1 MNKKINKLYETLDQ
15 VISKT
20 SSVNLEFSKTI
31 ETILEASVAY
41 ENLEKKEKLL
51 GLQDNKKLYGFKS
64 SSDARTEV
72 LKITLDIANKNLID
86 KFLIDLD
93 IFNILSDDEKKLHI
107 YKLKDEIQVLRD
119 NNINPKNLII
129 NKQRFKI
136 WDMVENNF
144 SLTLKQLNVSIFL
157 NRVNILKA
165 KYKEEIES

>member
-93 IFNILSDDEKKLHI
+93 IFNILSDDEKKQ
-107 YKLKDEIQVLRD
+107 EC
-119 NNINPKNLII
+119 
-129 NKQRFKI
+129 
-136 WDMVENNF
+136 
-144 SLTLKQLNVSIFL
+144 
-157 NRVNILKA
+157 
-165 KYKEEIES
+165 